1 MIKRLFS
8 FGIVVLL
15 LLASVSQVSVT
26 KAESGLE
33 NDGKFKI
40 AIIPDTQVYS
50 NHFPEIFNSQT
61 EWLADHYEEEDIQFS
76 MHVGD
81 LVDGNELRQ
90 WENADR
96 SMKTLDDAGM
106 PYGVTIGNHDMGGNG
121 ANYVDY
127 FGKSRMETKPGYI
140 AHSEDE
146 LNSAYT
152 FSAEGREFLVLFL
165 NIDATDEDL
174 AWGQSMLDAHPEKP
188 TIMITHTLIKP
199 DGSQDNV
206 PYVRKSDGNSPQAI
220 FDEFIAT
227 NNQIF
232 MTVNGHDH
240 GAFNI
245 TRSNN
250 EGLEVNQYLVDYQGG
265 TKGGNGYLRLIEFDL
280 NNDTL
285 SHTTYSPYVDDYMT
299 DRYNEFT
306 EVFEFERRFNNDSS
320 TFSPGEIIT
329 PIVGGFS
336 SYEERWGERLPS
348 QLTDGSGIKGYESQ
362 TEADQNSIHNSN
374 SFKSAKD
381 TMWNSQYLGVSQNGN
396 LEGDKTNVKPIAER
410 EEYLVFD
417 LGKRVNIKNALI
429 WQFGEGSLDQEL
441 EKMGA
446 KGIDVYVSSDMTIS
460 DAEFTKLTSIELEKH
475 ESGQPLAAQIKEIN
489 ATNAKFIKFVF
500 TSNHGDIRSV
510 GLSEVR
516 FSVDGKELVQEPL
529 DIQPEQPVQSD
540 VHVAGTGEEFTIA
553 KTDSATPDGW
563 GHYIGQSITP
573 YEQGM
578 EGTGTIDEDAE
589 YALLKEFTVFIFNTD
604 RIPEYLDAYRP
615 SETPGDSD
623 TLREK
628 KYEFTTTS
636 SEAYSYDSLPLSRAH
651 YSEEK
656 SETYPINTNRTGMK
670 ATYVFEEPL
679 KVKMDEEV
687 MLVFNKSTGLRYW
700 QSSHY
705 DGGSSLWTNGASE
718 SGNYRLLPFKTD
730 IDFIATLE
738 NAEISE
744 EGTEEETNRLE
755 GVNRY
760 ETAAAISAEG
770 WQDGAETV
778 VLARGDEFPDA
789 LVGTPLAKSLDAPI
803 LLTRTNK
810 LGDETLAEIERLG
823 ASKAVL
829 LGGKGAIS
837 TDVKEAL
844 EKKGL
849 TVERIAGETRY
860 DTAVKVAEK
869 MDAATSR
876 AFVVDGSDFADALS
890 ISTYAAEKGH
900 PILLT
905 RQSSLSEE
913 TYSEIKKYKEAI
925 VIGGRGAVSGKVFG
939 KLPNKLK
946 TRIGGDNRY
955 DTAAHIADYFQLES
969 DHLAVAAGYD
979 FADALTG
986 SAYAV
991 KTDSLLVLT
1000 RKDSLPSETVSIIQ
1014 SREFK
1019 TSVIFGGKGA
1029 VSEEVQATVE
1039 GLIK

>member
-1 MIKRLFS
+1 MFKRLFS
-8 FGIVVLL
+8 IGFVMVLL
-15 LLASVSQVSVT
+15 LSSVFQGTVA
-26 KAESGLE
+26 KAESSLE

-50 NHFPEIFNSQT
+50 NHFPEIYNSQMD
-61 EWLADHYEEEDIQFS
+61 WLANHYQEEDIQFA

-81 LVDGNELRQ
+81 LVDGNEIRQ

-96 SMKTLDDAGM
+96 SMNILDDANV

-127 FGKSRMETKPGYI
+127 FGKSRMENKPGYL

-174 AWGQSMLDAHPEKP
+174 AWGQSVLDAHQDKP
-188 TIMITHTLIKP
+188 AIMITHTLIKP
-199 DGSQDNV
+199 DGSQDSV
-206 PYVRKSDGNSPQAI
+206 PYVRKTDGNSPQAI
-220 FDEFIAT
+220 FDEFIAE

-250 EGLEVNQYLVDYQGG
+250 DGLEVNQYLVDYQGG
-265 TKGGNGYLRLIEFDL
+265 TKGGNGYLRMIEFDF
-280 NNDTL
+280 NNDLL
-285 SHTTYSPYVDDYMT
+285 SHVTYSPYVDDYMT
-299 DRYNEFT
+299 DRYNEFK
-306 EVFEFERRFNNDSS
+306 EGFEFERRFNNESS

-336 SYEERWGERLPS
+336 SFEERWGERLPS
-348 QLTDGSGIKGYESQ
+348 QLTDGSGINGYESQ
-362 TEADQNSIHNSN
+362 TEVDQNSIHNS
-374 SFKSAKD
+374 STFKSAKD

-396 LEGDKTNVKPIAER
+396 LEGDKTNVKPIEER
-410 EEYLVFD
+410 EEYLIFD
-417 LGKRVNIKNALI
+417 LGQRVNIQNALI

-489 ATNAKFIKFVF
+489 AANAKFIKFVF

-516 FSVDGKELVQEPL
+516 FSVAGEELVQQPL
-529 DIQPEQPVQSD
+529 DIQPEVPVESD
-540 VHVAGTGEEFTIA
+540 DQVAGTGEEFTIA

-573 YEQGM
+573 YQQGI
-578 EGTGTIDEDAE
+578 EGTGTIDENAE

-615 SETPGDSD
+615 SEAPGDSD

-628 KYEFTTTS
+628 KYEFTTGS
-636 SEAYSYDSLPLSRAH
+636 SETYSYDSLPLSRAH

-656 SETYPINTNRTGMK
+656 SEPYQINNNRTGMK
-670 ATYVFEEPL
+670 ATYVFEEPV

-687 MLVFNKSTGLRYW
+687 MMVFNKSTGLRYW

-738 NAEISE
+738 NAEVIEEGSE
-744 EGTEEETNRLE
+744 EEKDRLK
-755 GVNRY
+755 GANRY

-770 WQDGAETV
+770 WKHGADTV
-778 VLARGDEFPDA
+778 VLARGDAFPDA

-803 LLTRTNK
+803 LLTKTNK
-810 LGDETLAEIERLG
+810 IGEETLAEIERLG

-829 LGGKGAIS
+829 LGGEGAVS
-837 TDVKEAL
+837 AAVKEAL
-844 EKKGL
+844 VKKGL
-849 TVERIAGETRY
+849 TVERISGKTRY
-860 DTAVKVAEK
+860 ETAVKVAQK
-869 MDAATSR
+869 MNAKTSR
-876 AFVVDGSDFADALS
+876 AFVADGSDFADALS
-890 ISTYAAEKGH
+890 ISSYAAENGY

-913 TYSEIKKYKEAI
+913 TYNEVKKYKEAI

-939 KLPNKLK
+939 QLPNKLK

-955 DTAAHIADYFQLES
+955 DTAAHITDYFQLDS
-969 DHLAVAAGYD
+969 DRLAVAAGYD

-1000 RKDSLPSETVSIIQ
+1000 RKDSLPSETASIIQ
-1014 SREFK
+1014 DREFK
-1019 TSVIFGGKGA
+1019 RSVILGGSGA
-1029 VSEEVQATVE
+1029 VSDEVKAEVE